1 MFNERKI
8 NWENEVTIAT
18 GALGAI
24 FSVIN
29 NFAGEGDEVLV
40 FEPYFSLYINQI
52 DFSGA
57 KVMTAP
63 MYTNENGVW
72 FMDFKAFE
80 AAINEKTKLIV
91 ITNPHNPTGKMW
103 TEEEIK
109 KLTEIMNRHPHVT
122 ILSDEVYF
130 HLSFDGRKHLSF
142 ANYGNNWEKTLTVF
156 SAGKLLNITGWKI
169 GWTIGPANLI
179 KHALFVHE
187 STAFNANAPG

>member
-63 MYTNENGVW
+63 MYTN
-72 FMDFKAFE
+72 
-80 AAINEKTKLIV
+80 
-91 ITNPHNPTGKMW
+91 
-103 TEEEIK
+103 
-109 KLTEIMNRHPHVT
+109 
-122 ILSDEVYF
+122 
-130 HLSFDGRKHLSF
+130 
-142 ANYGNNWEKTLTVF
+142 
-156 SAGKLLNITGWKI
+156 
-169 GWTIGPANLI
+169 
-179 KHALFVHE
+179 
-187 STAFNANAPG
+187 